1 VNAILRTVLISG
13 LLLAVSLEARE
24 PTLAR
29 LSFWVPP
36 ERMSEFEGAYQEQL
50 LPVLESKGLV
60 ESNQRSRA
68 TVDSVFCRLF
78 EMGALDAIDSVNVI
92 LGGESV
98 WTRELQ
104 GLGERFWDGN
114 TELLRFGFALY
125 GTPTG
130 PGHSEPAGIVEK
142 VVAGPGSQQ
151 GPWLTFDISDGF
163 APGSVEE
170 ILEDREGNLWFATS
184 QGLRQYDGSHFT
196 TFTVKDSLTND
207 MVYSI
212 LEDRRGDLWFGTGNG
227 GVRRCDRETWTIFT
241 MEDGLPSNTVRDI
254 LEDSGGGLW
263 FATSDGV
270 SRFDGARWIRFSRED
285 GLADNGVMAI
295 AEDGAGNLWFATL
308 NGVSC
313 YDGEGWAGYT
323 SEDGLAGNWVTA
335 IEEDSGGD
343 LWFATRSGGVS
354 RFDGSTWTTFTSED
368 GLADNRVA
376 DILEDSG
383 GDLWFATRIGGVSRF
398 DGSTWTTFTS
408 EDGLANDQ
416 IMALLQD
423 RNGGLWLGAFAG
435 GVNRYGGYNVDTFTT
450 SDGLPHNLV
459 LALSQDQQGAIWIG
473 TADGVG
479 RFDGEK
485 WEAFT
490 TENGL
495 VHNEITA
502 VTGDRKG
509 NMWFGTNGG
518 VSRFDGSTWRN
529 FSTEDGLADSV
540 ITFRSM
546 VEDREGNMWFG
557 TRRGGA
563 SRFDGKEWTTFSMEE
578 NLGDSSATAILEDRV
593 GNLWF
598 GTNRGVRKFDGST
611 WRSLSTEDGLPDST
625 VRDCLEDQAGNLW
638 FATLEEG
645 ISRYDGEK
653 WDTFTTENGLPH
665 NYVLSIME
673 DSSRNLWFATWGGGV
688 ARYDGRVFQ
697 TLQKVDGLGHNAVQ
711 QIIEDENGDFWIAT
725 EGGITRYRKHG
736 IPPKIHLVD
745 VTADRSYGPVPRID
759 MSSLQDHLQIEFQ
772 GASMHTRPER
782 MVYVYRLQGHEEDWK
797 QTRELQVTYTDLPI
811 GEYKFQVRAVDR
823 DLQYSKKAVTVRVTV
838 HPPYDQLVLIGGL
851 LFALVGLAVATRLNL
866 KRRRERDRA
875 REERDQAREEL
886 VQELEE
892 ELQTAHDMQMGL
904 MPRSAPEVVGFDI
917 AGRCLP
923 ANHVGG
929 DFFQFYQDGDRVAL
943 CMADVTG
950 HAMEAAIPMVMFC
963 GILENQVESIRQLEE
978 LFTTLNRSLHRILDR
993 RTFVCFTIGELVPAS
1008 RTLTLANGG
1017 NPYPYHFRAASGE
1030 FEQLKITASPLGMR
1044 ARTRYGTLAVDL
1056 EPGDRIVFIS
1066 DGIPEA
1072 EDAEGEI
1079 IGFERTAEIVRERCA
1094 RDASSQEMIDG
1105 LILDVKEF
1113 TGDVPQGDDMTF
1125 IVLSVEGE

>member
-1 VNAILRTVLISG
+1 MKAIFRTVLISG
-13 LLLAVSLEARE
+13 LLLVGALDARE

-36 ERMSEFEGAYQEQL
+36 ERMGEFGDIYQERL
-50 LPVLESKGLV
+50 LPVLEGKGLV
-60 ESNQRSRA
+60 ESAQRSRA
-68 TVDSVFCRLF
+68 TVDSVFSRLF
-78 EMGALDAIDSVNVI
+78 EVDAPVAIDSINSI
-92 LGGESV
+92 LGRELV
-98 WTRELQ
+98 WQRELQ
-104 GLGERFWDGN
+104 DLGGKFWNGDA
-114 TELLRFGFALY
+114 ELLRFRFALY
-125 GTPTG
+125 ATTAGS
-130 PGHSEPAGIVEK
+130 GHSEPAVIGEK
-142 VVAGPGSQQ
+142 VVAGSGSHQ

-196 TFTVKDSLTND
+196 TFSVEDSLVNN

-212 LEDRRGDLWFGTGNG
+212 LEDRRGDLWFGTNG
-227 GVRRCDRETWTIFT
+227 GVRRYDRETWTTFST
-241 MEDGLPSNTVRDI
+241 GEGLASNIVGDI

-270 SRFDGARWIRFSRED
+270 SRFDGERWIGFSKED
-285 GLADNGVMAI
+285 GLADNGILAI
-295 AEDGAGNLWFATL
+295 AEDGAGDLWFATA

-313 YDGEGWAGYT
+313 YDGEGWVSY
-323 SEDGLAGNWVTA
+323 SSKDGLADNWVTA

-343 LWFATRSGGVS
+343 LWFATRSGAS
-354 RFDGSTWTTFTSED
+354 RFDGSTWTGFTIGEGYAS
-368 GLADNRVA
+368 NRVQ
-376 DILEDSG
+376 DILKDSE
-383 GDLWFATRIGGVSRF
+383 GDLWFATLGGGVRRF

-423 RNGGLWLGAFAG
+423 RNGGLWLGALAG
-435 GVNRYGGYNVDTFTT
+435 GVSRYGGDNIYTFTIG
-450 SDGLPHNLV
+450 DGLPHNLV

-473 TADGVG
+473 TANGVG

-485 WEAFT
+485 WAIFT

-495 VHNEITA
+495 VHNAITA

-509 NMWFGTNGG
+509 NMWFGTNSG

-529 FSTEDGLADSV
+529 FSIEDGLADSL
-540 ITFRSM
+540 INFRSM
-546 VEDREGNMWFG
+546 IEDRNGNMWFG
-557 TRRGGA
+557 TWRGGV
-563 SRFDGKEWTTFSMEE
+563 SRFDGEQWTTFSMEE
-578 NLGDSSATAILEDRV
+578 DLGDISATAILEDRE
-593 GNLWF
+593 GTLWF
-598 GTNRGVRKFDGST
+598 GTNRGVSRYDGSIL
-611 WRSLSTEDGLPDST
+611 RNFPTEDGLLDSM
-625 VRDCLEDQAGNLW
+625 VRDCLEDRAGNLW
-638 FATLEEG
+638 FATWEGG

-665 NYVLSIME
+665 DSVLSIME
-673 DSSRNLWFATWGGGV
+673 DSSGNLWFATWGGGV
-688 ARYDGRVFQ
+688 ARFDGRIFQ
-697 TLQKVDGLGHNAVQ
+697 SLQKVDGLAHNAVQ
-711 QIIEDENGDFWIAT
+711 QIIEDENGVFWIAT
-725 EGGITRYRKHG
+725 EGGVTRYRPHG
-736 IPPKIHLVD
+736 ISPKIQLVD
-745 VTADRSYGPVPRID
+745 VMADRSYGPVPHID
-759 MSSLQDHLQIEFQ
+759 ISSLQDLLRIEFR

-782 MVYVYRLQGHEEDWK
+782 MVYVYRLQSHEEDWK
-797 QTRELQVTYTDLPI
+797 QTRELQVTYTNLPI

-823 DLQYSKKAVTVRVTV
+823 DLQYSEKAVTVRVTV
-838 HPPYDQLVLIGGL
+838 YPPYDQIVLIGGL
-851 LFALVGLAVATRLNL
+851 FFSLVGLAVVSRLSL
-866 KRRRERDRA
+866 KRRRERDSA
-875 REERDQAREEL
+875 HEERDQAREAL

-904 MPRSAPEVVGFDI
+904 MPRSAPEVAGFDI

-929 DFFQFYQDGDRVAL
+929 DFFQFYRDGDRVAL

-978 LFTTLNRSLHRILDR
+978 LFTALNRSLHRILDR
-993 RTFVCFTIGELVPAS
+993 RTFVCFTIGELGLSS
-1008 RTLTLANGG
+1008 RTFTLANGG

-1044 ARTRYGTLAVDL
+1044 ARTRYGTLSVDL

-1079 IGFERTAEIVRERCA
+1079 IGFERTAEIVKECCA
-1094 RDASSQEMIDG
+1094 RNVSSEGVIEG
-1105 LILDVKEF
+1105 LVQDVRDF